1 MGVGYLSLIQLQAEI
16 LIYFIWNNWIC
27 HQIDFHR
34 ITKDLKFRFCAN
46 FNIYIHWNWHSR
58 HLYTLYTL
66 SYKFTPLGFLTYWK
80 VSKVG
85 GVWPVRKIPEMTWSA
100 FAYSLRVGRSW
111 GELGAVRGSR
121 GFGGQV
127 TVRCRAEDIVSW
139 ESININQGRPALPKR
154 MNFRKN
160 SKRPLTPPPSFSE
173 NYIALFATKV
183 RMFIMVGLL

>member
-1 MGVGYLSLIQLQAEI
+1 MGYLSLIQLQAEI
-16 LIYFIWNNWIC
+16 WIYFIWNNWIC

-111 GELGAVRGSR
+111 GELARSWRGSWGAVRGRWSDAT
-121 GFGGQV
+121 GFSLGLHPEGEFKTMQFDTMMNTFGSNCILLQTTAYHDGQHPNLDAYYHCCQ
-127 TVRCRAEDIVSW
+127 T
-139 ESININQGRPALPKR
+139 
-154 MNFRKN
+154 
-160 SKRPLTPPPSFSE
+160 LTS
-173 NYIALFATKV
+173 LT
-183 RMFIMVGLL
+183 